1 MKKVLIVDDSS
12 TMRRIIMRS
21 LRQAGLQADTIL
33 EAENGAQGL
42 ATVNADPDIELVF
55 SDVNMPEMNGLEF
68 VKSVRATRDAKSL
81 PIVMISSEGSESFIQ
96 QAIDCG
102 ANGYVTKPFTPESI
116 KQRLEGLLG

>member
-42 ATVNADPDIELVF
+42 ATVNSDPDIELVF

-81 PIVMISSEGSESFIQ
+81 PIVMISSEGSESFVQ
-96 QAIDCG
+96 QAMDCG
-102 ANGYVTKPFTPESI
+102 ANAYVTKPFTPESI

>member
-21 LRQAGLQADTIL
+21 LRQAGLQVDTIL

-42 ATVNADPDIELVF
+42 ATVQSDPEVELVF

-68 VKSVRATRDAKSL
+68 VKGVRATRDKRSL
-81 PIVMISSEGSESFIQ
+81 PIVMISSEGSEAFIQ
-96 QAIDCG
+96 QAMDCG